1 MLNENLSRIRR
12 ERGLTQAALANKLNV
27 VRQSISKWE
36 NGTAVP
42 DADMLCRLAD
52 ALDVPAQ
59 ELLRGPERE
68 AKMDTT
74 ADARQRTETNEQQ
87 AVRSRISGNALKAAL
102 GAAIGL
108 LLLMA
113 LIMVLKLSADTP
125 VVDRRAA
132 SQGATAEEAAAEE
145 AAGIAIELG
154 EDGIPLLGRIDPD
167 EEHALRDFMGSRNIS
182 REQMI
187 ASWGKPARQSDKSAS
202 WAIGDDRVIT
212 VFFNEAHYAYDCGIE
227 SR

>member
-125 VVDRRAA
+125 VVDRSAA
-132 SQGATAEEAAAEE
+132 AQGAAAEE

>member
-27 VRQSISKWE
+27 VRQSVSKWE

-87 AVRSRISGNALKAAL
+87 VVRSRISGNALKAAV

-113 LIMVLKLSADTP
+113 LVMVLKLSADAL
-125 VVDRRAA
+125 VVDRSAA
-132 SQGATAEEAAAEE
+132 AQRVAAEE

-154 EDGIPLLGRIDPD
+154 EDGIPLLGRVDPD

-212 VFFNEAHYAYDCGIE
+212 MFFNEAHYAYDCGIE

>member
-27 VRQSISKWE
+27 VRQSVSKWE

-102 GAAIGL
+102 GAAIGMV
-108 LLLMA
+108 LLMA
-113 LIMVLKLSADTP
+113 LVMVLKLSADTP
-125 VVDRRAA
+125 VVDRSAA
-132 SQGATAEEAAAEE
+132 SQGATAEEATAEE

>member
-52 ALDVPAQ
+52 ALDVSAQ

-87 AVRSRISGNALKAAL
+87 VVRSRISGNALKAAL

-113 LIMVLKLSADTP
+113 LVMVLKLSADAL
-125 VVDRRAA
+125 VVDRSAA
-132 SQGATAEEAAAEE
+132 AQRVAAEE

>member
-52 ALDVPAQ
+52 ALDVSAQ

-113 LIMVLKLSADTP
+113 LIMVLKLSADAL
-125 VVDRRAA
+125 VVDRSAA
-132 SQGATAEEAAAEE
+132 VQGAAAEE

-154 EDGIPLLGRIDPD
+154 EDGIPLLGRVDPD

-187 ASWGKPARQSDKSAS
+187 ASWGKPVRQSDKSAS

>member
-27 VRQSISKWE
+27 VRQSVSKWE

-113 LIMVLKLSADTP
+113 LVMVLKLSADAL
-125 VVDRRAA
+125 VVDRSAA
-132 SQGATAEEAAAEE
+132 AQRVAAEE

-154 EDGIPLLGRIDPD
+154 EDGIPLLGRVDPD

>member
-27 VRQSISKWE
+27 VRQSVSKWE

-68 AKMDTT
+68 TKMDTT

-87 AVRSRISGNALKAAL
+87 LVRNRISGNALKAAL
-102 GAAIGL
+102 GAAIGMV
-108 LLLMA
+108 LLMA
-113 LIMVLKLSADTP
+113 LIMVLKLPADAL
-125 VVDRRAA
+125 VVDRSAA
-132 SQGATAEEAAAEE
+132 AQVAAAEE

-154 EDGIPLLGRIDPD
+154 EDGIPLLGRVDPD

-187 ASWGKPARQSDKSAS
+187 ASWGKPARQSDRSAS

>member
-27 VRQSISKWE
+27 VRQSVSKWE

-87 AVRSRISGNALKAAL
+87 VVRSRISGNALKAAL
-102 GAAIGL
+102 GAAIGMV
-108 LLLMA
+108 LLMA
-113 LIMVLKLSADTP
+113 LIMVLKLSADAL
-125 VVDRRAA
+125 VVDRSAA
-132 SQGATAEEAAAEE
+132 AQRVAAEE

-154 EDGIPLLGRIDPD
+154 EDGIPLLGRVDPD

-212 VFFNEAHYAYDCGIE
+212 MFFNEAHYAYDCGIE

>member
-1 MLNENLSRIRR
+1 
-12 ERGLTQAALANKLNV
+12 
-27 VRQSISKWE
+27 
-36 NGTAVP
+36 
-42 DADMLCRLAD
+42 MLCRLAD

-113 LIMVLKLSADTP
+113 LIMVLKLSTDAP
-125 VVDRRAA
+125 VVDRSAA
-132 SQGATAEEAAAEE
+132 AQGAAAEE

>member
-52 ALDVPAQ
+52 ALDVSAQ

-113 LIMVLKLSADTP
+113 LIMVLKLSADAL
-125 VVDRRAA
+125 VVDRSAA
-132 SQGATAEEAAAEE
+132 VQGAAAEE

-154 EDGIPLLGRIDPD
+154 EDGIPLLGRVDPD

-182 REQMI
+182 REQMS
-187 ASWGKPARQSDKSAS
+187 ASWGKPVRQSDKSAS

>member
-87 AVRSRISGNALKAAL
+87 LVRNRISGNALKAAL
-102 GAAIGL
+102 GAAIGMV
-108 LLLMA
+108 LLMA
-113 LIMVLKLSADTP
+113 LIMVLKLPADAL
-125 VVDRRAA
+125 VVDRSAA
-132 SQGATAEEAAAEE
+132 AQGAAAEE

-187 ASWGKPARQSDKSAS
+187 ASWGKPARQSDRSAS

>member
-74 ADARQRTETNEQQ
+74 ADARQRTETNERR

-102 GAAIGL
+102 GAAIGMV
-108 LLLMA
+108 LLMA
-113 LIMVLKLSADTP
+113 LIMVLKLSADAL
-125 VVDRRAA
+125 VVGRSAA
-132 SQGATAEEAAAEE
+132 VQGAAAEE
-145 AAGIAIELG
+145 AAAGIAIELG

-212 VFFNEAHYAYDCGIE
+212 VFLNEAHYAYDCGIE

>member
-87 AVRSRISGNALKAAL
+87 VVRSRISGNALKAAL

-113 LIMVLKLSADTP
+113 LIMVLKLSADAL
-125 VVDRRAA
+125 VVGRSAA
-132 SQGATAEEAAAEE
+132 VQGAAAEE
-145 AAGIAIELG
+145 AAAGIAIELG

-187 ASWGKPARQSDKSAS
+187 ASWGKSARQSDRSAS
-202 WAIGDDRVIT
+202 WAIGDDRAIT

>member
-27 VRQSISKWE
+27 VRQSVSKWE

-87 AVRSRISGNALKAAL
+87 VVRSRISGNALKAAL

-113 LIMVLKLSADTP
+113 LVMVLKLSADAL
-125 VVDRRAA
+125 VVDRSAA
-132 SQGATAEEAAAEE
+132 AQRVAAEE

-154 EDGIPLLGRIDPD
+154 EDGIPLLGRVDPD